1 MPPKAGR
8 IQLYEDLPDVY
19 GNPVPLQI
27 PEEVQRIRRT
37 FLAYTVLGFPHSNK
51 ARWVVL
57 IVRAAWRQYCR
68 HGCPVHL
75 RAWCRHITTRF
86 NAIHADPEA
95 HGADSDASD
104 DDMW

>member
-8 IQLYEDLPDVY
+8 IQLYEDWPDIN
-19 GNPVPLQI
+19 GNQVPLRI

-37 FLAYTVLGFPHSNK
+37 FLAYTVLGFPNSNK

-57 IVRAAWRQYCR
+57 IVRLAWRQYR
-68 HGCPVHL
+68 RNGC
-75 RAWCRHITTRF
+75 AWCRHVTTRF

-104 DDMW
+104 DDMF